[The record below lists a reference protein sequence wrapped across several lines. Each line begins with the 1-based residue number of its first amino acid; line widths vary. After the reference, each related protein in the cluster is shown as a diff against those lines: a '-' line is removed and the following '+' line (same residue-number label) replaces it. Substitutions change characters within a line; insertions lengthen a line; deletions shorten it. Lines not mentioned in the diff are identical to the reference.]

1 MHWKRLVWHRG
12 SIGLLL
18 GWLILIAQGF
28 AQPPAE
34 LSPSLELQEK
44 QAILLALRSSIAQ
57 LDHEIQ
63 AIQEELRSPRGEGR
77 RDELTERIKALGEKR
92 AQLRAN
98 FNGVATGIDFDQ
110 ATTKKAEGKL
120 DWRQRILELLSPVL
134 HEVRRLTTRPREISQ
149 LRTQLEHDQE

>member
-1 MHWKRLVWHRG
+1 MTWKRLFWHRG
-12 SIGLLL
+12 SICLLV
-18 GWLILIAQGF
+18 GWLMITAQGF
-28 AQPPAE
+28 AQQPAE
-34 LSPSLELQEK
+34 MSPSLELQEK
-44 QAILLALRSSIAQ
+44 SAILLSIRSYIEQ

-63 AIQEELRSPRGEGR
+63 ATQEELRSPRGEGR

-134 HEVRRLTTRPREISQ
+134 HEGRRLTTRPPEVR
-149 LRTQLEHDQE
+149 